1 MRKDL
6 GSFHIAGMIIR
17 ISIAALIMG
26 AIVGGLNLL
35 PVGPVLQLAVQ
46 VVAGV
51 LIFLFLMLGSG
62 TIKEVL
68 QL

>member
-1 MRKDL
+1 
-6 GSFHIAGMIIR
+6 
-17 ISIAALIMG
+17 MG

-35 PVGPVLQLAVQ
+35 SVGPVLQLAVQ
-46 VVAGV
+46 VIAGV